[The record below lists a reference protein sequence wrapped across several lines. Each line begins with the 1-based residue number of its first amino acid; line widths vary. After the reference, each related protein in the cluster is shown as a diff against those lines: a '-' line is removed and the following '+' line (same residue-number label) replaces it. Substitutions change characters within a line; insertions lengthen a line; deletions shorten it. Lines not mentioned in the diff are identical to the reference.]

1 MQVESITQIEHSG
14 IVKEIINDELKVS
27 IINKSSCASCNL
39 KGSCSVSDIQEKIVD
54 VFVSNPQDYIVGEN
68 VDVFYRQSLGF
79 RALFLGYLLPFIV
92 LLVTMILM
100 LELTNKELLSGLVSL
115 FSLIP
120 YYLIVYLT
128 RNKIKKTFSFSV
140 KKSFTYSPYLSALNI

>member
-1 MQVESITQIEHSG
+1 MKKVQQIEHSG
-14 IVKEIINDELKVS
+14 IVKDISGNNLQVS

-39 KGSCSVSDIQEKIVD
+39 KGSCSVSDIQEKIID
-54 VFVSNPQDYIVGEN
+54 VFVNNPQEYEIGEG

-92 LLVTMILM
+92 LLVTMIIM
-100 LELTNKELLSGLVSL
+100 LEITNRELLSGLVSL
-115 FSLIP
+115 GSLLP
-120 YYLIVYLT
+120 YYFVVYLT

-140 KKSFTYSPYLSALNI
+140 KKSFLYPKFNAVNI

>member
-1 MQVESITQIEHSG
+1 MDNITQIEHSG
-14 IVKEIINDELKVS
+14 IIKEIVDNELKVS

-39 KGSCSVSDIQEKIVD
+39 KGSCSVSDIQEKIID
-54 VFVSNPQDYIVGEN
+54 VFVSNPKDYNVGES
-68 VDVFYRQSLGF
+68 VDVFYKQSLGF
-79 RALFLGYLLPFIV
+79 RALFIGYLLPFLI
-92 LLVTMILM
+92 LLITMIVM

-128 RNKIKKTFSFSV
+128 RNRIKKTFSFSV
-140 KKSFTYSPYLSALNI
+140 KKSVIYPPHLSAINI

>member
-1 MQVESITQIEHSG
+1 MQ
-14 IVKEIINDELKVS
+14 VS

-54 VFVSNPQDYIVGEN
+54 VFTNNSKDFIVGEN
-68 VDVFYRQSLGF
+68 VDVYYKQSLGF

-92 LLVTMILM
+92 VLITMVIM
-100 LELTNKELLSGLVSL
+100 LETTNKELLSGLVSL
-115 FSLIP
+115 ASLIP

-128 RNKIKKTFSFSV
+128 RDKIKKTFSFSV
-140 KKSFTYSPYLSALNI
+140 KKSFSHSPYLSAVNI